1 MSKADTIEL
10 ENYERQTECRATLDV
25 AETSD
30 RNPYGRDTPQR
41 TGQQKVYPLIRR
53 RRILARLRRVGLSVK
68 PDIQT
73 ALFRHKDYPFP
84 VVMVSIPDSELRTY
98 IRQHIPV
105 CDKPDYKK
113 LLVAEL
119 SVSEY
124 RAWHEHAVKE
134 FL

>member
-1 MSKADTIEL
+1 MNGKPNVEPPWMSLKRLIETRMVEILRKEQGNGKYIRLYGAGEYWHAFEESAFQL
-10 ENYERQTECRATLDV
+10 ERLLRKGETTL
-25 AETSD
+25 
-30 RNPYGRDTPQR
+30 
-41 TGQQKVYPLIRR
+41 
-53 RRILARLRRVGLSVK
+53 LS
-68 PDIQT
+68 
-73 ALFRHKDYPFP
+73 HKNYPFP
-84 VVMVSIPDSELRTY
+84 VVMVSILDSELRTY

-113 LLVAEL
+113 LLVVEL

>member
-1 MSKADTIEL
+1 MNGKPNVEPPWMSLKRLIETRMVEILCKEQGNRKYIRLYGAGEYWHAFEESAFQL
-10 ENYERQTECRATLDV
+10 ERLLRKGETTL
-25 AETSD
+25 
-30 RNPYGRDTPQR
+30 
-41 TGQQKVYPLIRR
+41 
-53 RRILARLRRVGLSVK
+53 LS
-68 PDIQT
+68 
-73 ALFRHKDYPFP
+73 HKNYPFP
-84 VVMVSIPDSELRTY
+84 VVMVSILDSELRTY

>member
-1 MSKADTIEL
+1 MSLKRLVETRMIEILRKEQDNKRYIRLYGTEDYWHAFEESAFQL
-10 ENYERQTECRATLDV
+10 ERIFTECV
-25 AETSD
+25 
-30 RNPYGRDTPQR
+30 
-41 TGQQKVYPLIRR
+41 
-53 RRILARLRRVGLSVK
+53 
-68 PDIQT
+68 T
-73 ALFRHKDYPFP
+73 ALFRDKDYPFP

>member
-1 MSKADTIEL
+1 MNGKPNVEPPWMSLKRLIETRMVEIL
-10 ENYERQTECRATLDV
+10 CKEQGNRKYIRLYGAGEYWHAFEESACQLSGIFTEC
-25 AETSD
+25 E
-30 RNPYGRDTPQR
+30 
-41 TGQQKVYPLIRR
+41 
-53 RRILARLRRVGLSVK
+53 
-68 PDIQT
+68 T